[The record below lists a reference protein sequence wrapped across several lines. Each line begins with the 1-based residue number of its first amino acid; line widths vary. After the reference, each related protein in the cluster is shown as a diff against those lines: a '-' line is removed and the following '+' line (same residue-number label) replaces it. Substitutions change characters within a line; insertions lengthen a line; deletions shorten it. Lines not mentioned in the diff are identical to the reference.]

1 MHSQGPFQMTLLKTV
16 VAKAK
21 GLASFAGVASGN
33 AVATA
38 ISFLGTIVLAR
49 GLSEGD
55 FVLVNTIVLIGM
67 TISVAGGGVD
77 SAASR
82 MIAARSAAPDCVEH
96 INRAAARWRTVI
108 LFGGWLV
115 AVPFLQKIAAD
126 AGYSFGKSVIM
137 LLSCTI
143 IFSGLAFVIIKPL
156 AQGRYLSVFLQQV
169 SVQISILG
177 IFLAAALTRNVDIVL
192 YSLPVL
198 IIWMGFLVW
207 LSLVKSDDPAEEIN
221 FNEVAKKLTI
231 GSIFYALFDKIDV
244 YFISYVHP
252 DLAAEYAV
260 AARFAGSMVLISSAY
275 SAIVLPSAS
284 RTKSF
289 TQIMEVMGH
298 YKTHLM
304 AVTGFT
310 FVCAVL
316 SWFAIP
322 ILFGSNFAEAP
333 LYASLMLMQFPVIS
347 AYIILVFGLTN
358 IGKLEWQVNLG
369 AILVL
374 CKIVVLPVM
383 YFYPVV
389 GAISGAVAHLV
400 GAGYMFAKAKGLE
413 GVRPA

>member
-1 MHSQGPFQMTLLKTV
+1 MITLKTV
-16 VAKAK
+16 IAKAK

-49 GLSEGD
+49 GLAEAD

-82 MIAARSAAPDCVEH
+82 MIAARSAAPDCVEY
-96 INRAAARWRTVI
+96 INRSAARWRTVI
-108 LFGGWLV
+108 LLGGWLV
-115 AVPFLQKIAAD
+115 AVPFLQKIASD
-126 AGYSFGKSVIM
+126 AGYSFAKSIVM
-137 LLSCTI
+137 LFSCAA

-156 AQGRYLSVFLQQV
+156 AQGRYLNVFLQQF
-169 SVQISILG
+169 SVQISIFG
-177 IFLAAALTRNVDIVL
+177 IFLTAAFTKNVDIVL
-192 YSLPVL
+192 YCLPVL
-198 IIWMGFLVW
+198 IVWMGFLVW
-207 LSLVKSDDPAEEIN
+207 LSLEKGDDPAEKIN
-221 FNEVAKKLTI
+221 FYEVAKKLTI

-289 TQIMEVMGH
+289 EQIMQVMGH
-298 YKTHLM
+298 YKTHLI

-310 FVCAVL
+310 LVCAVVG
-316 SWFAIP
+316 WFAIP
-322 ILFGSNFAEAP
+322 ILFGPNFAEAP
-333 LYASLMLMQFPVIS
+333 LYASLMLMQFPVIA

-383 YFYPVV
+383 YFYPIV
-389 GAISGAVAHLV
+389 GAVSGAIAHLV
-400 GAGYMFAKAKGLE
+400 GAGYMFAKARGLE
-413 GVRPA
+413 GVSDA

>member
-1 MHSQGPFQMTLLKTV
+1 MTIYRTV
-16 VAKAK
+16 MAKAS

-49 GLSEGD
+49 GLAEGD

-82 MIAARSAAPDCVEH
+82 MIAAQSAAPDCVEY
-96 INRAAARWRTVI
+96 INRSAARWRTVI

-126 AGYSFGKSVIM
+126 AGYSFGKSVVM
-137 LLSCTI
+137 LFSCAV

-169 SVQISILG
+169 SVQVSIFC
-177 IFLAAALTRNVDIVL
+177 IFLAAALTNNVDIIL
-192 YSLPVL
+192 YSLPFL
-198 IIWMGFLVW
+198 IVWIGFLTKFSVTKGGE
-207 LSLVKSDDPAEEIN
+207 LKEGVN

-231 GSIFYALFDKIDV
+231 GSVFYAVFDKIDV

-275 SAIVLPSAS
+275 SAIVLPAAS
-284 RTKSF
+284 RSRSF
-289 TQIMEVMGH
+289 VDILEVMAH
-298 YKTHLM
+298 YKTHFL
-304 AVTGFT
+304 AVVAFT
-310 FVCAVL
+310 LVCAVL
-316 SWFAIP
+316 GWFAIP
-322 ILFGSNFAEAP
+322 ILFGAKFA
-333 LYASLMLMQFPVIS
+333 YASIYAALMLIQFPVIS
-347 AYIILVFGLTN
+347 FYIILVFGLTN
-358 IGKLEWQVNLG
+358 IGKLQWQVNLG

-383 YFYPVV
+383 YFYPIV
-389 GAISGAVAHLV
+389 GAISGAIAHMV
-400 GAGYMFAKAKGLE
+400 GACYMFAKAKGLDVMNE
-413 GVRPA
+413 A